1 MENNISQK
9 HIKMENKKAV
19 KLTDFQKNEEN
30 PFMKQAIEGIENHV
44 VKKYKSNS
52 GGDKRA
58 VVALA
63 DTETGEVF
71 KFSTLKEDDGMAF
84 YPVSGAVIAQE
95 KKSVTGKVNQLC
107 NYPFYIVYR
116 TSRDS
121 PNMKADIK
129 EFLDSVGKWLE
140 RQTVVID
147 GEKHKLTSYPT
158 LTDERKIEEITRIT
172 PSYLDKTYENNVQ
185 DWVISMSLKY
195 RNVFIRTN

>member
-1 MENNISQK
+1 MQAVDS
-9 HIKMENKKAV
+9 KKTV
-19 KLTDFQKNEEN
+19 KYDVDGYDIVTN
-30 PFMKQAIEGIENHV
+30 
-44 VKKYKSNS
+44 
-52 GGDKRA
+52 
-58 VVALA
+58 ALK
-63 DTETGEVF
+63 DLLNQYPGLETGEVF
-71 KFSTLKEDDGMAF
+71 KFSTLKEDDGIAF

-121 PNMKADIK
+121 PNMKA
-129 EFLDSVGKWLE
+129 EWLE

-147 GEKHKLTSYPT
+147 GEKHRLTSYPA
-158 LTDERKIEEITRIT
+158 LTEERKIEEITRIT
-172 PSYLDKTYENNVQ
+172 PSYLDKIYENNVQ